1 MVYITIYAVHVLG
14 PMCEFLLNDER
25 LLHPQLEVLLQLLYL
40 LVAFLLL
47 LVEPQVVD
55 GAGDVSNRGEAAV
68 HVLGESGF

>member
-1 MVYITIYAVHVLG
+1 
-14 PMCEFLLNDER
+14 MCEFLLNDER